1 MGEFNYE
8 KEPAGLGKREMRA
21 MVTLENGARY
31 EGEW

>member
-8 KEPAGLGKREMRA
+8 MEPPGLGKREMRQ